1 MKKVSPKML
10 VQFYKNLQIISDD
23 LFHPIFTN
31 DTVLMKY
38 LQDKIPDVSNI
49 SDHCKRIC
57 EFIVSRLDISL
68 CDEIDS
74 FGNFELKTAQPNKKI
89 SIGTM
94 TEAEFNRIKRE
105 EKHIFEKSDPYAKI
119 KNTLLVVYTKLSR
132 YPDPYYYMNGWGLL
146 NLETMSDRNKMILQ
160 DDYKNI
166 CGTIKHYCHSRD
178 NVTDYLRRNGSIS
191 GHYLTLSYKGQGD
204 WGYNYPAW
212 GFQAKFMKLIAHA

>member
-1 MKKVSPKML
+1 MSKTIEEVLSPLRDPFMIVEDGSSQTRL
-10 VQFYKNLQIISDD
+10 NNHGRVGFHVERLFGIS
-23 LFHPIFTN
+23 PNN
-31 DTVLMKY
+31 DRT
-38 LQDKIPDVSNI
+38 PD
-49 SDHCKRIC
+49 
-57 EFIVSRLDISL
+57 
-68 CDEIDS
+68 

-166 CGTIKHYCHSRD
+166 CGTIKHYCNSRD